1 MGSLRT
7 IIQIYFQD
15 ILGKITLMKLQIKK
29 ICNDIINDR
38 IDRMHILCDEGK
50 IVDAQSVYSEIR
62 DWVIQ
67 KENLEVLSLEYISGY
82 FMDFE

>member
-1 MGSLRT
+1 
-7 IIQIYFQD
+7 
-15 ILGKITLMKLQIKK
+15 MKLQIKK

-38 IDRMHILCDEGK
+38 INRMHILCDEGK

-67 KENLEVLSLEYISGY
+67 KENLEVLSLDYIKDY
-82 FMDFE
+82 FIDFE

>member
-1 MGSLRT
+1 
-7 IIQIYFQD
+7 
-15 ILGKITLMKLQIKK
+15 MKLQIKK

-38 IDRMHILCDEGK
+38 INRMHVLCDEGNF
-50 IVDAQSVYSEIR
+50 IDAQSVYSEIR